1 MQERKAEAMA
11 VGDVRDHYPAKGRVI
26 IHLDMNAFYCSVH
39 EAEQPEYY
47 KDKPIA
53 VSGSVEQRKGII
65 VTCSYSARAKGIKT
79 GMAVNQALKICPELI
94 LIKPDFNLYR
104 KYSHGFMSIA
114 RQFTSMVEPVSI
126 DECYMDITGSKLLGT
141 PLDIAQSLQQRIMTE
156 WQLPCSIGLAP
167 NKLLAKMA
175 SDMKKPGGL
184 TVLRLRDVP
193 GLLWNKSCGTLF
205 GIGGKTEEK
214 LVKLNIRTIG
224 ELAAAEEPMLN
235 KHFGVMGSW
244 MKSAA
249 HGIDHSPVNPNRE
262 RSKSI
267 GHTTTLPSD
276 ITETEDVFR
285 VLLNLSDQTGRRL
298 RRQKLVASTVQI
310 TIRRPDMTTI
320 TRSHT
325 LAVPTQSAE
334 EINREARQLFMRHW
348 KKGEPIRL
356 LGVTLQNLAPAEETA
371 LQLDLFNYEEQ
382 PKKEALTKAMDALRD
397 KFGEDAIL
405 TAGMLGD
412 DPSTLIRNK
421 RIRGTS
427 LQKDDSLLYIDE

>member
-1 MQERKAEAMA
+1 MS
-11 VGDVRDHYPAKGRVI
+11 DVKDHYPAKGRVI

-39 EAEQPEYY
+39 EAEEPEYY
-47 KDKPIA
+47 KDKPSA

-65 VTCSYSARAKGIKT
+65 VTCSYAARKKGIKT
-79 GMAVNQALKICPELI
+79 GMAVKQAVRLCPELL

-104 KYSHGFMSIA
+104 KYSRGFMSIA
-114 RQFTSMVEPVSI
+114 RQFTPLVEPVSI

-141 PLDIAQSLQQRIMTE
+141 PLEIADSLQKRIKSE

-175 SDMKKPGGL
+175 SDMKKPMGL

-193 GLLWNKSCGTLF
+193 NLLWDKPCGMLF
-205 GIGGKTEEK
+205 GIGGKTADK
-214 LVKLNIRTIG
+214 LAKMNIRTIG
-224 ELAAAEEPMLN
+224 QLASTDESLLI
-235 KHFGVMGSW
+235 KQFGVMGAW

-249 HGIDHSPVNPNRE
+249 HGIDHSAVNPNRE
-262 RSKSI
+262 QSKSI

-276 ITETEDVFR
+276 LTEQNDIFR
-285 VLLNLSDQTGRRL
+285 VLLNLSDQTARRL

-310 TIRRPDMTTI
+310 TIRRPDMSTI

-325 LAVPTQSAE
+325 LNSPTQTTE
-334 EINREARQLFMRHW
+334 QINQEARKLFLRHW
-348 KKGEPIRL
+348 KLGDPIRL
-356 LGVTLQNLAPAEETA
+356 LGVTLQNLSPADGTA
-371 LQLDLFNYEEQ
+371 FQLDLFSYEEQ
-382 PKKEALTKAMDALRD
+382 PRKEALTKAMDALRD
-397 KFGEDAIL
+397 RFGEDAVL

-427 LQKDDSLLYIDE
+427 LQKDDGLLYIDE

>member
-1 MQERKAEAMA
+1 MN
-11 VGDVRDHYPAKGRVI
+11 DVKDHYPAKGRVI

-47 KDKPIA
+47 KDKPTA
-53 VSGSVEQRKGII
+53 VSGSMEERKGII
-65 VTCSYSARAKGIKT
+65 VTCSYAARRLGVKT
-79 GMAVNQALKICPELI
+79 GMPVKQALKRCPELL

-104 KYSHGFMSIA
+104 QYSQGFMSIA
-114 RQFTSMVEPVSI
+114 RQFTPMVEPVSI
-126 DECYMDITGSKLLGT
+126 DECYLDITGSKLLGT
-141 PLDIAQSLQQRIMTE
+141 PLEIAETLQHRIRTE
-156 WQLPCSIGLAP
+156 WGLPSSIGLAP

-175 SDMKKPGGL
+175 SDMHKPMGL

-193 GLLWNKSCGTLF
+193 RLLWDKPCGTLF
-205 GIGGKTEEK
+205 GIGGKTAEK
-214 LVKLNIRTIG
+214 LQKLNIHSIG
-224 ELAAAEEPMLN
+224 QLAAADEAMLI
-235 KHFGVMGSW
+235 KQFGVIGAW

-249 HGIDHSPVNPNRE
+249 HGIDHAPVNPDRA

-267 GHTTTLPSD
+267 GHTTTLPND
-276 ITETEDVFR
+276 VTEQEDVFR
-285 VLLNLSDQTGRRL
+285 ILLNLSDQTGRRL
-298 RRQKLVASTVQI
+298 RRQKLAASTVQV

-325 LAVPTQSAE
+325 LGTATQSTE
-334 EINREARQLFMRHW
+334 DINREARKLFLKHW
-348 KKGEPIRL
+348 KAGDPIRL
-356 LGVTLQNLAPAEETA
+356 LGVTLQNLAPVEDTA
-371 LQLDLFNYEEQ
+371 FQLDLFSYEEQ
-382 PKKEALTKAMDALRD
+382 PKKDALTKTMDQLRD
-397 KFGEDAIL
+397 RFGEDAVL